1 MTEMKAAAIPFA
13 QLEATENLHGR
24 VTRALALEVIKSE
37 RKAQLVAFPN
47 EGELCRQ
54 LGVSRSIL
62 REAIKVLQDKGMV
75 EVRPRSGTRALP
87 RTYWNQLDGDI
98 LAWQSSLAPDPHF
111 LRDLCEVRLAI
122 EPVAA
127 GFAALRATEQEVAAI
142 RECLGRRLQIV
153 AENDIAA
160 AVEANLQYPRAV
172 IAASHNPLFLQLN
185 TTIRHPFRAALSYT
199 LLLPASV
206 ALELEEYRN
215 LTEAIEDRNP
225 LAARRSADEIVGF
238 AMLAVEQVIRDH
250 ESQKKTTVAPR
261 RRRKAEGLHIARSR
275 PEP

>member
-13 QLEATENLHGR
+13 QLVPTENLHAR
-24 VTRALALEVIKSE
+24 VTRALALEVIKAE
-37 RKAQLVAFPN
+37 RAGQPLNFPN
-47 EGELCRQ
+47 EAELCRN

-87 RTYWNQLDGDI
+87 RTDWNQLDADI
-98 LAWQSSLAPDPHF
+98 LGWQSGLKPDPRF

-127 GFAALRATEQEVAAI
+127 GFAALRATEQEIEHI
-142 RECLGRRLQIV
+142 RESLGRRVQI
-153 AENDIAA
+153 IAA
-160 AVEANLQYPRAV
+160 DDLDEAVDANLQFHRAV

-185 TTIRHPFRAALSYT
+185 TTIREPFRVALSYT

-206 ALELEEYRN
+206 ALEMEEYRK
-215 LTEAIEDRNP
+215 LTEAIEARNP
-225 LAARRSADEIVGF
+225 LAARSTAEEVVGF

-250 ESQKKTTVAPR
+250 ENQNPR
-261 RRRKAEGLHIARSR
+261 ASSRRQRKIGRPHIVRSR